1 EKGNQK
7 GFTNQKSFLV
17 KKDKFDYIC
26 KNLFTVMFSKSLST
40 IALFSLLI
48 LMGCESTSKPTGNTM
63 LLSGTV
69 EGLRKGTLYLQ
80 KIQDSLMVNVDSVVV
95 DGSPDFKFKTEIE
108 SPEIY
113 YLYLNKEDGD
123 SLNDR
128 ILFFAEKG
136 EISINTLLKTFE
148 SSAKVTGSE
157 NQELLQEYRKLA
169 RQFNQKNLEY
179 IQAYFTEAK
188 EDNNNKTLDSIQA
201 AMDNLLKRRYL
212 YALNFASTHG
222 DNVIAPFI
230 ALTEVYDANIIF
242 LDTVAS
248 KLTDKVKAS
257 KYGKEFLEFIATRK
271 ADEAG
276 E

>member
-1 EKGNQK
+1 MDYLCEKH
-7 GFTNQKSFLV
+7 
-17 KKDKFDYIC
+17 YII
-26 KNLFTVMFSKSLST
+26 MFSKSLAF
-40 IALFSLLI
+40 IALIFLLSLI
-48 LMGCESTSKPTGNTM
+48 GCERTSKPTGNTM

-80 KIQDSLMVNVDSVVV
+80 KIQDSLMVNIDSVVV
-95 DGSPDFKFKTEIE
+95 NGSPDFKFKTEIE

-157 NQELLQEYRKLA
+157 NQKLLQEYRKLA
-169 RQFNQKNLEY
+169 RQFDRKNLEY
-179 IQAYFTEAK
+179 IQAYFEVAK
-188 EDNNNKTLDSIQA
+188 EHNNSKALDSIKE
-201 AMDNLLKRRYL
+201 AMDNLMKRRYL
-212 YALNFASTHG
+212 YALNFASTNG

-230 ALTEVYDANIIF
+230 ALTEVYDANIVF

-271 ADEAG
+271 SEEAG

>member
-1 EKGNQK
+1 
-7 GFTNQKSFLV
+7 
-17 KKDKFDYIC
+17 
-26 KNLFTVMFSKSLST
+26 
-40 IALFSLLI
+40 
-48 LMGCESTSKPTGNTM
+48 MGCQNTSKPSGNTM
-63 LLSGTV
+63 LLSGTI

-95 DGSPDFKFKTEIE
+95 DGSPNFQFKTEIE

-157 NQELLQEYRKLA
+157 NQKLLQEYRKLA
-169 RQFNQKNLEY
+169 RQFDAKNLEY
-179 IQAYFTEAK
+179 IQAYFQQAK
-188 EDNNNKTLDSIQA
+188 EDNSKALDSINK

-230 ALTEVYDANIIF
+230 ALTEVYDANIVF

-248 KLTDKVKAS
+248 KLTDQVKIS
-257 KYGKEFLEFIATRK
+257 KYGKEFLNFIERRK
-271 ADEAG
+271 AE
-276 E
+276 ETVE

>member
-1 EKGNQK
+1 ML
-7 GFTNQKSFLV
+7 S
-17 KKDKFDYIC
+17 
-26 KNLFTVMFSKSLST
+26 KNLSFILL
-40 IALFSLLI
+40 ISLLTLI
-48 LMGCESTSKPTGNTM
+48 GCETTSNTSGNTM
-63 LLSGTV
+63 ILKGTI

-80 KIQDSLMVNVDSVVV
+80 KIKDSLMVNIDSVVV
-95 DGSPDFKFKTEIE
+95 DGSPDFKFKTEIV

-113 YLYLNKEDGD
+113 YLYLKKDDGD

-136 EISINTLLKTFE
+136 EISITTLLKTFE
-148 SSAKVTGSE
+148 SSAKVTGSK
-157 NQELLQEYRKLA
+157 NQKLLQEYRKLA
-169 RQFNQKNLEY
+169 RQFDGKNLEY
-179 IQAYFTEAK
+179 IKAYFEIAK
-188 EDNNNKTLDSIQA
+188 EDNNIKALDSIKE

-212 YALNFASTHG
+212 YALNFASTNG

-230 ALTEVYDANIIF
+230 ALTEVNDANIVF

-257 KYGKEFLEFIATRK
+257 KYGKEFLEFISTRK
-271 ADEAG
+271 AKEQA